1 MKLRTL
7 NNTIR
12 FRLSMSDLHGLNE
25 NGSIVEDLNF
35 GLGKSFS
42 YGIQKIDQ
50 ESIVALDRMHD
61 GLVLNVQSQAIEKL
75 FQTDEIGIYDEIEE
89 KEMPSL
95 KISIEKDFKC
105 LTPRSEDESDLYPNP
120 REHH

>member
-1 MKLRTL
+1 MKLRIL

-12 FRLSMSDLHGLNE
+12 FRLSMSDLNELNE
-25 NGSIVEDLNF
+25 RGSIVEDLNF

-42 YGIQKIDQ
+42 YGIQKSDQ
-50 ESIVALDRMHD
+50 ESIFTLDRKHD
-61 GLVLNVQSQAIEKL
+61 GLVLNVQSQAIAKL
-75 FQTDEIGIYDEIEE
+75 FETNEIGIYDEIKE